1 MNFHADWT
9 NTLTELGLTSV
20 MTELS
25 SEEGI
30 ARNGNHAVE
39 VLKRKLVELRKVP
52 SEEQSKGHSHN
63 LHVLSEI
70 IDTVEKTM
78 RKQGN

>member
-20 MTELS
+20 IEELS

-30 ARNGNHAVE
+30 ARNGNHTVE
-39 VLKRKLVELRKVP
+39 LLKHKLVELRKVP
-52 SEEQSKGHSHN
+52 REEQHKAHDHN

-78 RKQGN
+78 RKQGD

>member
-20 MTELS
+20 IAELS
-25 SEEGI
+25 SDEGI
-30 ARNGNHAVE
+30 ARNGGHTVE

-52 SEEQSKGHSHN
+52 SEKQGKSHGHN

-78 RKQGN
+78 RKQGD

>member
-9 NTLTELGLTSV
+9 STLTELGLTSV
-20 MTELS
+20 IAEMS
-25 SEEGI
+25 SDEGI
-30 ARNGNHAVE
+30 ARNGGHTVE

-52 SEEQSKGHSHN
+52 SEEQGKSHGHN

-78 RKQGN
+78 RKQGD